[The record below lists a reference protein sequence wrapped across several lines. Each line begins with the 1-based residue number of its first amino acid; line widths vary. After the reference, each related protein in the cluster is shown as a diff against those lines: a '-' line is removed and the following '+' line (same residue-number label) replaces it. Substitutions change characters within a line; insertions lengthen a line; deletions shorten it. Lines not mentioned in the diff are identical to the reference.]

1 MMNAAQVAIARW
13 LSTQTPESLYNVL
26 WILSRMF
33 TSSSGAGGDSDITN
47 WTTYN
52 VDEETGTDEAI
63 AVNPLRGQPG
73 TPFKTIAFAINE
85 FRSTYPLANDYD
97 VWANQKFILHLGAG
111 RFTTAVQGAS
121 IDLPL
126 LRRTTMVTGF
136 GAVVESAIVIQNDKA
151 LAPDGN
157 AFNSALLPAPWSGS
171 TYGQTIGIEFVG
183 LGPVDVRDGDDMPG
197 LTFLGQISLETL
209 VAVGQ
214 TLQPKVQFVRSW
226 VNNGF
231 HALGAN
237 LSQSEISFY
246 AEGSAFGTAPTFGS
260 TPTVVGCDGPPGIA
274 AVSLL
279 LSAKKSVFYD
289 RIGPFV
295 TFGDVEDCYFD
306 SIRNDLDFASAPIAG
321 VIKSANDGGFYNCTF
336 VSPGR
341 GDYGF
346 VMGTSAEVSPLP
358 FRADDNSLVSI
369 AGQLPTF
376 DHMQSVGLDV
386 SDPLQTYVATTGSD
400 VVSAPGI
407 SAVPYASIG
416 AAMATASDGTVIH
429 VAPGSYASSAQWPA
443 IAHLSIVGEDA
454 SSTSI
459 FANVDGQPAL
469 RIENAAARGG
479 RIANITFEKTGAT
492 TTIGCV
498 HVDNTSSNADFL
510 ADGLLIENCVAERNQ
525 PGGAGAGLYYAW
537 LINGA
542 SKVTLRGCAG
552 GITDTLN
559 ADLHAYDC
567 EIYAQGDVPNALTV
581 TGPVLGTLT
590 RAWTGSHYHG
600 CEIKGDEA
608 STTPGIRLGATPW
621 IELDAGCVVADT
633 IQTLS
638 PLVDANAGAQVPTII
653 SRAFY
658 HPSDLSHT
666 FDFACTTNPARADL
680 SDSIFS
686 SDVSGIGTIS
696 DLVIDAAGSAVRQ
709 PVVMQ
714 SLETF
719 ALTIGEQ
726 VDGDIR
732 GGRYS
737 TLTATMAA
745 VTGATLDRDMITL
758 GARALDGAGTLTIN
772 GICPWPTGINAE
784 PFVQQLTVPGVALGV
799 TKANLSGPSAG
810 GGSVTLGTG
819 TAGASVVISIQR
831 RVPA

>member
-13 LSTQTPESLYNVL
+13 VSTQTPESLYNVL

-33 TSSSGAGGDSDITN
+33 TTSSGGSGDSDITN

-52 VDEETGTDEAI
+52 VDEETGTDETI
-63 AVNPLRGQPG
+63 AANPLRGQPG
-73 TPFKTIAFAINE
+73 APFRTIAFAIAQ
-85 FRSTYPLANDYD
+85 FAATYPLANDYD
-97 VWANQKFILHLGAG
+97 VWANQKFIIHLGAG

-136 GAVVESAIVIQNDKA
+136 GAVVESEIVIQNDKA

-171 TYGQTIGIEFVG
+171 TYGQMIGIEFVG
-183 LGPVDVRDGDDMPG
+183 LGSVDVRSGDDMPG

-209 VAVGQ
+209 AAVGQ

-237 LSQSEISFY
+237 LSQTEIPLY

-260 TPTVVGCDGPPGIA
+260 TPTVVGCDGPPGLS

-279 LSAKKSVFYD
+279 LSAKRSVFYD
-289 RIGPFV
+289 RIGPFA

-306 SIRNDLDFASAPIAG
+306 AIRNDLDFASAPIAG
-321 VIKSANDGGFYNCTF
+321 VIASANDGGFYNCTF
-336 VSPGR
+336 VNPGR

-386 SDPLQTYVATTGSD
+386 SDLLQTYVGPTGSD

-416 AAMATASDGTVIH
+416 AAMATATDGTIIH

-454 SSTSI
+454 SSTVI
-459 FANVDGQPAL
+459 FANDDAQPAL

-492 TTIGCV
+492 TTVGCV
-498 HVDNTSSNADFL
+498 HVDNTTSDPDFI

-537 LINGA
+537 YINGA
-542 SKVTLRGCAG
+542 SKVTLRGCSG

-590 RAWTGSHYHG
+590 RAWTGSRYHG
-600 CEIKGDEA
+600 CEIKGDVA
-608 STTPGIRLGATPW
+608 SGTPGVRIGATPW
-621 IELDAGCVVADT
+621 IELDAGCVVSDS
-633 IQTLS
+633 IQSLS
-638 PLVDANAGAQVPTII
+638 DIVDANAGAQVPRII
-653 SRAFY
+653 SRARFE
-658 HPSDLSHT
+658 PSNAHAMT
-666 FDFACTTNPARADL
+666 FACTTTPAIVDL
-680 SDSIFS
+680 DDSDFV
-686 SDVSGIGTIS
+686 SDGGATATLTLEATAGTP
-696 DLVIDAAGSAVRQ
+696 RQ
-709 PVVMQ
+709 PV
-714 SLETF
+714 SLRNGTLSTL
-719 ALTIGEQ
+719 ALGSKLDATVLGTQ
-726 VDGDIR
+726 LV
-732 GGRYS
+732 
-737 TLTATMAA
+737 TLTATLAA
-745 VTGATLDRDMITL
+745 TGSTCDRTQHVTRATLDGGG
-758 GARALDGAGTLTIN
+758 GALLIN
-772 GICPWPTGINAE
+772 IIPWPTGINVE
-784 PFVQQLTVPGVALGV
+784 VITSCESVVTVLPIGASFSGLAGPSGGGTVALNGTVAAAGLDVGV
-799 TKANLSGPSAG
+799 MM
-810 GGSVTLGTG
+810 V
-819 TAGASVVISIQR
+819 R
-831 RVPA
+831 RSP

>member
-13 LSTQTPESLYNVL
+13 LSAQTPESLYNVL

-33 TSSSGAGGDSDITN
+33 STSSGTGGDSDITN

-63 AVNPLRGQPG
+63 ATNPLRGQPG
-73 TPFKTIAFAINE
+73 APFKTIAYAIDQ
-85 FRSTYPLANDYD
+85 FRATYPLAGSYD
-97 VWANQKFILHLGAG
+97 TWANQKFVLHLGAG
-111 RFTTAVQGAS
+111 RFTSAVQGAS

-136 GAVVESAIVIQNDKA
+136 GAVVESAIAIQNDKA
-151 LAPDGN
+151 LVPDGN
-157 AFNSALLPAPWSGS
+157 AFNSALLPSPWDSS
-171 TYGQTIGIEFVG
+171 TYGQTIGVEFVG
-183 LGPVDVRDGDDMPG
+183 LGPVDARGGDDMPG
-197 LTFLGQISLETL
+197 LTLLGQVSLDTL
-209 VAVGQ
+209 AAVGQ
-214 TLQPKVQFVRSW
+214 TLQPKVQVVRTW
-226 VNNGF
+226 VQNGF
-231 HALGAN
+231 HVLGAN
-237 LSQSEISFY
+237 LSQSEVPFY
-246 AEGSAFGTAPTFGS
+246 AEGSAFGIEPTFGS
-260 TPTVVGCDGPPGIA
+260 TPTVVGCDGPVGLS

-279 LSAKKSVFYD
+279 LSAKRSVFFD
-289 RIGPFV
+289 RVGPFV
-295 TFGDVEDCYFD
+295 TFGDVEDCYFT

-321 VIKSANDGGFYNCTF
+321 VIRSANDGGFYNCAF

-346 VMGTSAEVSPLP
+346 VLGTSAEVSPVP

-369 AGQLPTF
+369 ASQTPTF

-386 SDPLQTYVATTGSD
+386 SDVLQTYVSPTGSD

-416 AAMATASDGTVIH
+416 AAIATASDGTVIH
-429 VAPGSYASSAQWPA
+429 VSPGSYASSAQWPA
-443 IAHLSIVGEDA
+443 IAHLSIIGEDP
-454 SSTSI
+454 SNTTI
-459 FANVDGQPAL
+459 FASLDAQPAL

-492 TTIGCV
+492 TTVGCV
-498 HVDNTSSNADFL
+498 HVDNTASNADFM

-542 SKVTLRGCAG
+542 SKVTLRGCSG

-581 TGPVLGTLT
+581 TGPVLGALT

-600 CEIKGDEA
+600 CEIKGDVA

-621 IELDAGCVVADT
+621 IELDAGCVVSDT

-638 PLVDANAGAQVPTII
+638 PLVNAGAQTPVVL

-666 FDFACTTNPARADL
+666 FNFACTVNPARVDL

-686 SDVSGIGTIS
+686 SDLSGIGTIS
-696 DLVIDAAGSAVRQ
+696 DLVIDAVGSAVRQ
-709 PVVMQ
+709 PVIMQ
-714 SLETF
+714 SMETF
-719 ALTIGEQ
+719 SLTLGEQ

-737 TLTATMAA
+737 LLTATMAA
-745 VTGATLDRDMITL
+745 VTGATCDRDMYTT
-758 GARALDGAGTLTIN
+758 GARSLDGAGALTIN

-831 RVPA
+831 RIIEI